1 MPINQEKKI
10 RGSKKWAEWQASMN
24 RDIEEMIREDEA
36 KRLRQEEQTRK
47 QEEAKQ
53 QRQSVESVW
62 GSSWKN
68 LEPFSD
74 PEDEDFNKMYGMQ
87 PYQMKMQKPVDQPAA
102 DPPFTKN
109 MSWLDEDS
117 DDEDIFQT
125 GLRRQSRNIF
135 EPQETPEEKQRRKE
149 KEKAQREQ
157 QKKLEEQWRMEEEQK
172 RLRQQEAERKEKE
185 RLLEMEKQKE
195 ETFVNELVR
204 DRKPTFQV
212 LTEEQRNSLGKFQRS
227 AYDRRIEAFKQN
239 IEQQKKLAVEMF
251 QLKERAELVY
261 KKIDFSKNRYT
272 DYSVDHIDGT
282 PAEAEAESF
291 RLEDNRT
298 LLYGEPELFLKDLQK
313 LREQNRAA
321 IAELDRLTQQ
331 YQKYAEELKE
341 LKIEQ
346 GFTVPKVRQED
357 DFFSNLE
364 QINQY
369 LRADEKDETMLN
381 GLMCRTAE
389 VTKNSMTP
397 IGKQMLV
404 HRSLSRKAW
413 EEMAG
418 KQLSRTDNVVGY
430 QYDFFQDKCFCRAS
444 FGEEAPDDV
453 QLVIAVSKEIRARHV
468 SGIAAGGKDGLL
480 LPPETEYHIIKQ
492 ERLANG
498 NLRVYVSASN

>member
-1 MPINQEKKI
+1 MESDAPVLPE
-10 RGSKKWAEWQASMN
+10 AS
-24 RDIEEMIREDEA
+24 
-36 KRLRQEEQTRK
+36 
-47 QEEAKQ
+47 
-53 QRQSVESVW
+53 
-62 GSSWKN
+62 
-68 LEPFSD
+68 
-74 PEDEDFNKMYGMQ
+74 
-87 PYQMKMQKPVDQPAA
+87 
-102 DPPFTKN
+102 
-109 MSWLDEDS
+109 
-117 DDEDIFQT
+117 
-125 GLRRQSRNIF
+125 
-135 EPQETPEEKQRRKE
+135 
-149 KEKAQREQ
+149 
-157 QKKLEEQWRMEEEQK
+157 
-172 RLRQQEAERKEKE
+172 EAEADAEPE
-185 RLLEMEKQKE
+185 SEA
-195 ETFVNELVR
+195 ETLPEPEALAEPEPEAESELDALPEPVAE
-204 DRKPTFQV
+204 P
-212 LTEEQRNSLGKFQRS
+212 
-227 AYDRRIEAFKQN
+227 EAVTVS
-239 IEQQKKLAVEMF
+239 EPVA
-251 QLKERAELVY
+251 
-261 KKIDFSKNRYT
+261 D
-272 DYSVDHIDGT
+272 SVS
-282 PAEAEAESF
+282 PSEPVAEAEAESF

-298 LLYGEPELFLKDLQK
+298 LLYGEPELFLEDLPK

-381 GLMCRTAE
+381 GLMRRTAE